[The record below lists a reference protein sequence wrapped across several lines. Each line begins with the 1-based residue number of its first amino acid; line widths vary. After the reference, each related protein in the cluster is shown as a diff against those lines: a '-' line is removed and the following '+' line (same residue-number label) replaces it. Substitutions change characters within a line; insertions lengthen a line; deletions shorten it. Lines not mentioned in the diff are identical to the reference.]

1 MRVAEL
7 QKELKKRKLSTEGL
21 RAELF
26 ARLEKIINE
35 EDNSLRGKLISDP
48 EEAEMIL
55 ENGTKLTKIITFLKE
70 VIVKPENRVIVFSS
84 FNELLEKISKA
95 LTGRSVAHVIVK
107 GNVHQRNNAIGSFK
121 SSDSKVQVILLS
133 LDNAASGTNLME
145 ATHVILVDP
154 AAGTKEEAEAIEDQA
169 IGRAYRQGQKN
180 SVTVV
185 RFIMRNTIEHQ
196 LYLRRKT
203 EEQEE
208 NVVSVDTGNNK
219 PKMMRTNSLCTLLA
233 NSPEKMKR
241 SGSILDLMENENL
254 T

>member
-1 MRVAEL
+1 MRVDEF

-21 RAELF
+21 RAELL
-26 ARLEKIINE
+26 ARLQKVIDE
-35 EDNSLRGKLISDP
+35 EDTSLRGKLISDP
-48 EEAEMIL
+48 EEAIMIL
-55 ENGTKLTKIITFLKE
+55 ENGTKLTKMITFLKQLT
-70 VIVKPENRVIVFSS
+70 VKPENRVIVFSS
-84 FNELLEKISKA
+84 FNELLEKISKVLA
-95 LTGRSVAHVIVK
+95 TRSIPHVTVK
-107 GNVHQRNNAIGSFK
+107 GNVYQRNNAIGAFK

-154 AAGTKEEAEAIEDQA
+154 AAGTKQEAEAIEDQA

-203 EEQEE
+203 EDKQE
-208 NVVSVDTGNNK
+208 NVVSVDTANK
-219 PKMMRTNSLCTLLA
+219 QPKLMRTNSLCTLLA
-233 NSPEKMKR
+233 NSPAKLKA
-241 SGSILDLMENENL
+241 SGSLLNLMENENL